1 LKKTLSFRCT
11 GPEQAVT
18 ETGVSVKD
26 LVETGGAAL
35 MTGYTAL
42 PTTEVEVETAAQQ
55 ARESRA
61 AELQRQPLVA
71 TTEAEP
77 ESLRPTQAGAGRT
90 GEGFGGDGGGGG
102 GGGGGT
108 NRSSIGFEMDDK
120 TAEALGFS
128 TTITPS

>member
-1 LKKTLSFRCT
+1 M
-11 GPEQAVT
+11 T

-42 PTTEVEVETAAQQ
+42 PATEVEVETAAQQ

-90 GEGFGGDGGGGG
+90 GEGFGGGCGGGS
-102 GGGGGT
+102 GGGT

-120 TAEALGFS
+120 TAEALGFGPTS
-128 TTITPS
+128 RPS